1 MKRFTRVLFVLG
13 VVFLLAVSTVFATV
27 IPVLQTEN
35 GMIVSAHP
43 FASEIGLEILR
54 EGGNAI
60 DAAVGVSMALGVV
73 EPYASGI
80 GGEGVMLIYS
90 AQEDKIVCIDFKSM
104 APRLATYE
112 VLDFSK
118 LEEWEYTPK
127 AVGIP
132 GIVAGMAKAIEK
144 YGTMSLEKVLE
155 GPITLARDGY
165 PVSKTM
171 ATLILDKL
179 PAYDLENYN
188 PETAKIYMPGGFPA
202 KEGQIIKNPDLA
214 HTLELI
220 ANKGPEVFYKGEIGI
235 SIAKDMKE
243 HGGLIYYYD
252 LLFYKA
258 IVKEPTKGTYRGY
271 KIYSSAPPCAGATL
285 IEILNIMENFELA
298 KYGFLSPTYIHIIAE
313 AVKLGNVDRYAHVAD
328 PDFVKVPIKGLT
340 SKEYAKERA
349 KLINLNKAKTKGKI
363 KEGDPSVYKCKFPIE
378 DIPVLAYAGSLDR
391 DGSTTHFVV
400 ADKEGNVVSVTQTNS
415 SFWGCGWT
423 VTERGFLL
431 NNEMKNFSSRP
442 GLINSL
448 EPGKR
453 MRTTI
458 CPSIIT
464 KDGKPFLTVGT
475 PGAGR
480 IVSTLAQTI
489 SAVIDYNL
497 PLQDAIEAPKFY
509 SKASYGNKLYIEARL
524 SDEVLEVLTKLGH
537 EIKNKGKYDL
547 YFGGIHGIMFEGGKM
562 VSGADP
568 RRGGI
573 AKGY

>member
-1 MKRFTRVLFVLG
+1 
-13 VVFLLAVSTVFATV
+13 
-27 IPVLQTEN
+27 
-35 GMIVSAHP
+35 
-43 FASEIGLEILR
+43 
-54 EGGNAI
+54 
-60 DAAVGVSMALGVV
+60 
-73 EPYASGI
+73 
-80 GGEGVMLIYS
+80 
-90 AQEDKIVCIDFKSM
+90 
-104 APRLATYE
+104 
-112 VLDFSK
+112 
-118 LEEWEYTPK
+118 
-127 AVGIP
+127 
-132 GIVAGMAKAIEK
+132 
-144 YGTMSLEKVLE
+144 
-155 GPITLARDGY
+155 
-165 PVSKTM
+165 
-171 ATLILDKL
+171 
-179 PAYDLENYN
+179 
-188 PETAKIYMPGGFPA
+188 MPDGFPA

-220 ANKGPEVFYKGEIGI
+220 ANKGPEVFYKGEIGR
-235 SIAKDMKE
+235 SIAKNMKE
-243 HGGLIYYYD
+243 HGGLISYSD

-271 KIYSSAPPCAGATL
+271 KIYFSAPPCAGATL
-285 IEILNIMENFELA
+285 IEILNIMENFELT

-313 AVKLGNVDRYAHVAD
+313 AVKLGNVDRYAYVAD

-349 KLINLNKAKTKGKI
+349 KLINLNKAKTKEKI
-363 KEGDPSVYKCKFPIE
+363 KEGDSSVYKCKFSIE

-448 EPGKR
+448 ELGKR
-453 MRTTI
+453 MGTTI

-475 PGAGR
+475 PGGGR

-547 YFGGIHGIMFEGGKM
+547 YFGGIHGIMFEGEKM